1 MGKAPERFTSPTRAN
16 APSAHPGAGPG
27 DPNPRLTL
35 RTAVP
40 SLAIMIRKRLC
51 ALAGILIL
59 AVGAASA
66 QVPVPFNGIQAI
78 VNDTVITRDQV
89 LGTAQ
94 RELAAAARTSS
105 GEDDYLRR
113 RAKVLEDQLEQL
125 IDRQLIVD
133 EFKEKGYGFPDSLID
148 DMIKLRVKKDFGGDR
163 VALTK
168 TLRAENR
175 TYEQFKKEEKE
186 DFIIFQM
193 TLKNIRDELV
203 ISPRKMERYYETNS
217 AKFKVG
223 NRVKLRMI
231 VIDRAKHATDEAPK
245 IAEKAL
251 QRLKAGEDFS
261 KVADELSDDARRFKG
276 GDRGWTEESSLRE
289 ELRKVAF
296 SLPAGQLSE
305 IIDVQGTRFILK
317 AEEQQP
323 AGLKPLPEV
332 RQEVENILK
341 DSERQRLQKQWLS
354 RLRKKAFVRY
364 F

>member
-1 MGKAPERFTSPTRAN
+1 
-16 APSAHPGAGPG
+16 
-27 DPNPRLTL
+27 
-35 RTAVP
+35 
-40 SLAIMIRKRLC
+40 MIRKRLC
-51 ALAGILIL
+51 ALAGVLVL

-94 RELAAAARTSS
+94 RELGAAARTATS
-105 GEDDYLRR
+105 EDDYLRR

-148 DMIKLRVKKDFGGDR
+148 DMIRLRVKKDFNGDR

-203 ISPRKMERYYETNS
+203 ISPKKIERYYATNT
-217 AKFKVG
+217 AKFTVG

-231 VIDRAKHATDEAPK
+231 VIDRAKHTAEEGPK
-245 IAEKAL
+245 IAAKAL
-251 QRLKAGEDFS
+251 ERLKAGEDFA
-261 KVADELSDDARRFKG
+261 KVADEMSDDARRFKG
-276 GDRGWTEESSLRE
+276 GDRGWTEEASLRD

-296 SLPAGQLSE
+296 SLPAGQLSDVVE
-305 IIDVQGTRFILK
+305 IQGTHFILK
-317 AEEQQP
+317 ADERQQS
-323 AGLKPLPEV
+323 GVKPLTEV
-332 RQEVENILK
+332 RQEVESILK

-354 RLRKKAFVRY
+354 KLRKKAFVRY